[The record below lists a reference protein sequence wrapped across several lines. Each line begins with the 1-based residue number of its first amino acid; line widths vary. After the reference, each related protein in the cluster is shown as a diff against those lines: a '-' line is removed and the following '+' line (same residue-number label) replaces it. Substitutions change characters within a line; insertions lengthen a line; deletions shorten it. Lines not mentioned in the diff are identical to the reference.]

1 MGKLKNFGKSYLKV
15 STFGLVD
22 IDKKSKKRASEKSD
36 TPAQKQIEEA
46 PMGIFD
52 KVKKFADDIEK
63 KVENLDEKGKKL
75 AERIVEIGDGKL
87 YVVNNADNVD
97 EIVLEDYYGVV

>member
-1 MGKLKNFGKSYLKV
+1 L
-15 STFGLVD
+15 
-22 IDKKSKKRASEKSD
+22 EKSRRN
-36 TPAQKQIEEA
+36 TIVLIE
-46 PMGIFD
+46 I
-52 KVKKFADDIEK
+52 
-63 KVENLDEKGKKL
+63 NLDEKGKKL

>member
-1 MGKLKNFGKSYLKV
+1 LKE
-15 STFGLVD
+15 
-22 IDKKSKKRASEKSD
+22 ASLARNK
-36 TPAQKQIEEA
+36 
-46 PMGIFD
+46 GIT
-52 KVKKFADDIEK
+52 ISLIGI
-63 KVENLDEKGKKL
+63 NLDEKGKKL

>member
-1 MGKLKNFGKSYLKV
+1 M
-15 STFGLVD
+15 
-22 IDKKSKKRASEKSD
+22 IPEKS
-36 TPAQKQIEEA
+36 TLKEA
-46 PMGIFD
+46 SLARNKGIT
-52 KVKKFADDIEK
+52 ISLIGI
-63 KVENLDEKGKKL
+63 NLDEKGKKL